1 MINVDE
7 FLKPYKEHLFNLR
20 ENLKKDV
27 QQLINEGKISYEQAI
42 NIFEDSKLFEIKS
55 FIICEGIF
63 DVYTD
68 DISGYINR
76 CETIYFSQVI
86 DWINDSEGEV
96 LEAYN
101 AISDKDPYKEIYD
114 TVIDDNIV
122 GFKYDW

>member
-68 DISGYINR
+68 DISGYVNR